1 MQEISEE
8 PSALNEEI
16 DFILEHFNQYN
27 EKQITKDDIK
37 SVFAGLRPLVKTSNN
52 KSTAL
57 ASRDHTIIVSSS
69 NLITITGGK
78 WTTYRKMAKDALNN
92 AVFVAKLPI
101 VKCATRSLRLHGYT
115 ENIQASSALSI
126 YGSDAKEIQQMM
138 KEDVSMGERI
148 HPDHAYTK
156 AELIWSIRNEMALQ
170 VEDILARRSRI
181 LFVDAAAAIAS
192 VEKVASIMANELKKD
207 NLWIQQQIALFTE
220 LAKGYLP

>member
-1 MQEISEE
+1 
-8 PSALNEEI
+8 
-16 DFILEHFNQYN
+16 
-27 EKQITKDDIK
+27 
-37 SVFAGLRPLVKTSNN
+37 
-52 KSTAL
+52 
-57 ASRDHTIIVSSS
+57 
-69 NLITITGGK
+69 
-78 WTTYRKMAKDALNN
+78 
-92 AVFVAKLPI
+92 
-101 VKCATRSLRLHGYT
+101 
-115 ENIQASSALSI
+115 
-126 YGSDAKEIQQMM
+126 
-138 KEDVSMGERI
+138 MGERI